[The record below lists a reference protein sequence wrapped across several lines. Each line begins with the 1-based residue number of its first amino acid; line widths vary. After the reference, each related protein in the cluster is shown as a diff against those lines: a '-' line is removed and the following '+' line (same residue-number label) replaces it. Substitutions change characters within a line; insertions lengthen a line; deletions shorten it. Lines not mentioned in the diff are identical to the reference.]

1 MRALAFL
8 LSFFI
13 IYMFHISSKD
23 SLVFFCSPDTIE
35 AFTHETKKHISSK
48 CQGKE
53 TDFVRA
59 VEQIVEVYEKLK
71 MERQEDNQST
81 IDEL

>member
-1 MRALAFL
+1 L
-8 LSFFI
+8 
-13 IYMFHISSKD
+13 
-23 SLVFFCSPDTIE
+23 
-35 AFTHETKKHISSK
+35 SK
-48 CQGKE
+48 CQGKG

-81 IDEL
+81 IDELEVNIVMDQC